1 MSPIDDASG
10 LLSSGARPPIP
21 GDGPQRT
28 AELLEPGLTTRPGAL
43 ALIGA
48 SARYTYSELDRE
60 VDRAANALRSLGI
73 ASGDRIAVCLPNDV
87 DIVVHFLA
95 VQRIGAVWVGIQRP
109 LAPREKAELLADC
122 GAGVFVAD
130 ADLLGPVAATGV
142 ALPRLEHALSLDG
155 WRARVRDASTR
166 RLPVEIDPF
175 APAAIAYTSGTT
187 GFPKGAVHSQHNL
200 LLAGAMLVLTGAQPE
215 ARVGVAL
222 SLTLLNMMVRAA
234 VSALY
239 GARTLVCI
247 ERHDVATISDW
258 VERESV
264 GCLDLVPTLARD
276 LLGSEAVGDRLR
288 SLEDVVLGG
297 SGCPP
302 GLVAEWS
309 SRFGCRVSV
318 AYGMTE
324 APTGVARSS
333 GEPIPAPGYAG
344 VAVPQVE
351 LQVVDEQGV
360 AAQPG
365 EMGEL
370 CVAPASSGR
379 FADVYTP
386 MLGYW
391 RRPEETREV
400 LRGGRYHTGDL
411 GFIDEH
417 DRVFVCGRRSEL
429 IVRGGANVVPAEVE
443 RVLEAHSA
451 VSRAAVLGIEDERLG
466 ERVVAAVEL
475 VAPGAA
481 DEAGL
486 RAHAAESLARYKVP
500 DRIEVVAELPRNALQ
515 KIVKR
520 DLLPLFDTASEA
532 P

>member
-1 MSPIDDASG
+1 MVMSKPID
-10 LLSSGARPPIP
+10 
-21 GDGPQRT
+21 
-28 AELLEPGLTTRPGAL
+28 
-43 ALIGA
+43 
-48 SARYTYSELDRE
+48 
-60 VDRAANALRSLGI
+60 
-73 ASGDRIAVCLPNDV
+73 
-87 DIVVHFLA
+87 
-95 VQRIGAVWVGIQRP
+95 
-109 LAPREKAELLADC
+109 
-122 GAGVFVAD
+122 
-130 ADLLGPVAATGV
+130 
-142 ALPRLEHALSLDG
+142 
-155 WRARVRDASTR
+155 
-166 RLPVEIDPF
+166 
-175 APAAIAYTSGTT
+175 
-187 GFPKGAVHSQHNL
+187 
-200 LLAGAMLVLTGAQPE
+200 
-215 ARVGVAL
+215 
-222 SLTLLNMMVRAA
+222 
-234 VSALY
+234 
-239 GARTLVCI
+239 
-247 ERHDVATISDW
+247 
-258 VERESV
+258 
-264 GCLDLVPTLARD
+264 
-276 LLGSEAVGDRLR
+276 
-288 SLEDVVLGG
+288 
-297 SGCPP
+297 
-302 GLVAEWS
+302 
-309 SRFGCRVSV
+309 
-318 AYGMTE
+318 E
-324 APTGVARSS
+324 APTGVARSG

-417 DRVFVCGRRSEL
+417 GRVFVCGRRSEL
-429 IVRGGANVVPAEVE
+429 IVRGGANIVPAEVE

-466 ERVVAAVEL
+466 QRVVAAVEL